1 MQHKYSQTFQFVDG
15 KVMQRSQPKITISY
29 NNFLNDS
36 SYRKAGGITTNNNI
50 KIEILLYYFTCCYRL
65 TF

>member
-1 MQHKYSQTFQFVDG
+1 MQHKYSQTFQFVHG

-36 SYRKAGGITTNNNI
+36 SYRKAGGITTNNNNI
-50 KIEILLYYFTCCYRL
+50 KMRSFYIILLAVTI
-65 TF
+65 